1 MEPERQSSVEPTST
15 ITSSADRMV
24 GVDHAEIRYFT
35 RYEEY
40 PALTPVDMAANIVLA
55 MITMVNTPRR

>member
-1 MEPERQSSVEPTST
+1 MVFNVVNMEPERQSSVEPTST

-35 RYEEY
+35 RYEENF
-40 PALTPVDMAANIVLA
+40 AFFNIS
-55 MITMVNTPRR
+55 

>member
-1 MEPERQSSVEPTST
+1 
-15 ITSSADRMV
+15 MV

-40 PALTPVDMAANIVLA
+40 PASLTPVDMAANIIIA